1 MEAKTPNLSKALSL
15 SFKLLDKAKEG
26 EWSTV
31 QEINDEMLGFLKAWE
46 AEEKADANKEDAAS
60 VLTQI
65 KNNTDEAVTLGNEER
80 KGLGKNIIDF
90 RHRKSAAKAYKDNT

>member
-1 MEAKTPNLSKALSL
+1 MEAITPNLSKALSL

-26 EWSTV
+26 EWAAV

-46 AEEKADANKEDAAS
+46 TQEKAQSDKDDAAS

-65 KNNTDEAVTLGNEER
+65 KKNTDEAVTLGDEER
-80 KGLGKNIIDF
+80 KGLGENIRDF